1 MTHKKITP
9 FLLFKLLFLTLVY
22 ISTTIECLLAIQ
34 HDPGDEIIEPA

>member
-1 MTHKKITP
+1 MTHKRINP
-9 FLLFKLLFLTLVY
+9 LMLFKVLFLILVY